1 MSLLLRTR
9 VDAASFLPAVTRLV
23 HAIDP
28 SQPVAASTT
37 IRRLVSE
44 ELARPRLN
52 ALLATAFGLTAL
64 ALAALIK
71 TPSPR
76 IGAFIRVPLPSL
88 PGSTV
93 TATRWPAARS
103 WPRECRC
110 RGW

>member
-44 ELARPRLN
+44 ELARHRLRPHRSGPRRPHQDAQSENRCFHTGSPSFSPWLDRY
-52 ALLATAFGLTAL
+52 GDAL
-64 ALAALIK
+64 AGSSIVA
-71 TPSPR
+71 T
-76 IGAFIRVPLPSL
+76 GVPVSGL
-88 PGSTV
+88 V
-93 TATRWPAARS
+93 T
-103 WPRECRC
+103 
-110 RGW
+110 G